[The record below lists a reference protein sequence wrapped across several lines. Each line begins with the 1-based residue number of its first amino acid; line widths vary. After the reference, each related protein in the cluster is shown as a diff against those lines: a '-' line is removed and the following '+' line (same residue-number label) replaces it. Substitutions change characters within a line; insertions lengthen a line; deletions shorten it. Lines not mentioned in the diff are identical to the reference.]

1 MNRRGLDFVELVS
14 NGQVLQHILFA
25 CPDGVIVVNADDEV
39 VLFSGASEHL
49 FGFAPIDVMHRPF
62 ERLFEERR
70 PYVVFRRD
78 MCAGGAVV
86 SRELVAVT
94 ASGSTFVA
102 GVSAAPLHDRDGTVL
117 GAIFYVRDHSR
128 MCDERG
134 AA

>member
-49 FGFAPIDVMHRPF
+49 FGFAPVDVMHRLLA
-62 ERLFEERR
+62 RLFEDKRA
-70 PYVVFRRD
+70 YVAFRRD
-78 MCAGGAVV
+78 MCAEGAIV
-86 SRELVAVT
+86 SRELAAVR
-94 ASGSTFVA
+94 SGGSTFVA
-102 GVSAAPLHDRDGTVL
+102 AISGAPLHDRDGTVL
-117 GAIFYVRDHSR
+117 GAIFYVRDRGR
-128 MCDERG
+128 MCQERG